1 MKQKLDE
8 TVKRGSKT
16 QGDPVKKPFLVK
28 RRQARSSLKWLVIMG
43 YLIYLLLLILSQLP
57 YVAEHFIDT
66 TRADSEPIE
75 YHITFKTN
83 GRQSHY
89 YVERVNQVLL
99 GRIDVYYYSNSNTL
113 KTYVKNIKSLTIYC
127 RSMYYDEC
135 KDALGVDPQ
144 SNSNY
149 YKWFF
154 IEKNHLN
161 VNIESDSAIDTL
173 KFVDAPKPMQVIVD
187 NIEWSEPEQFEY
199 IPSTGVA
206 LSNIS
211 AGTTNVDIYFKSSS
225 FEPPVAKINP
235 SKRFLQV
242 SEPVKLDGSDSY
254 DTSLNG
260 YISNYI
266 WDFGDG
272 NYTSSFSQ
280 VTHQYHEPG
289 NYGIILTV
297 LDDELNIGRAYANLT
312 VISSGQLQILGKV
325 PDVQLKEDEKTFGLK
340 LHEYEPY
347 SKGEDDYYWY
357 LTGEDK
363 SLYVVSGENSTDD
376 TIFITPVSNQFGDDN
391 VILWLEDGQG
401 NRVFQELWINI
412 TSINDPPTIFG
423 IPDITIHYDVPYEF
437 NYFLYI
443 QDIDT
448 PLNHLQLNTS
458 DKIHT
463 KVNGYNITYNYPK
476 NMLEE
481 IVYVILTVWDGQS
494 ESSDVTAV
502 WITDDWVPNLVTPLP
517 DVYLDEGEVHLDYF
531 DLDDYFIDPD
541 NDSLYYSYGYTHVNV
556 IINSDHSVDF
566 YAPNDWN
573 GEELTTFRATDP
585 SGALIEDIITVTIKP
600 INDPPKIKNVPNL
613 VIRYDQDYIFDVS
626 PYIYDEDTPSDGLVL
641 NTSDAEHIRINENNH
656 LGIILNYPYRP
667 DIPYTKTVTLTVS
680 DGYNSSYQI
689 ITVFVKDNNPPILIK
704 EFKEMVLI
712 EDVPILKALNLNDY
726 FSDTDGSMIY
736 FKIINNDKIKIV
748 INISGNIDIYSAAN
762 WSGLEIITIRALDS
776 DLAFAEGI
784 LKVRVLPIND
794 PPIIRD
800 IPVQVFNKSFKHK
813 IDLYSYISDVDN
825 NITQLN
831 IWLVNCKIEYVIH
844 GTNIIFFATQPIT
857 TTAELHVSDGEN
869 EVSEKILLK
878 VTDDK
883 RTSRSFYIELLTVI
897 LVVLIMIIGIL
908 GFTYRNYKGNY
919 EIVELFLIYSNG
931 VMLVHQSNEN
941 INREETDAD
950 IISAMFTAV
959 QDFTRDSF
967 ASSASEDE
975 NWALKRMEFKNN
987 NILIERGQYL
997 YIAVVFTGKPGK
1009 KLKKHLRE
1017 IRTRIEDNFETILQK
1032 WEGDLDQL
1040 KGVQDIINEYKL
1052 IPHVRQ
1058 DSDLYEQII
1067 PHQQN
1072 IKMQQ

>member
-1 MKQKLDE
+1 MVKNLDKK
-8 TVKRGSKT
+8 VKKGSKT
-16 QGDPVKKPFLVK
+16 QGKPVKKPDLVK
-28 RRQARSSLKWLVIMG
+28 SRQKHLSLKWLVILS
-43 YLIYLLLLILSQLP
+43 YLIYLLFIILSQIP
-57 YVAEHFIDT
+57 YVAEQFIDN

-75 YHITFKTN
+75 YHITFEVD

-89 YVERVNQVLL
+89 RVERVNQSLQ
-99 GRIDVYYYSNSNTL
+99 GKIDVYYYANSNTL
-113 KTYVKNIKSLTIYC
+113 KTNVRNIKSLTIYC

-135 KDALGVDPQ
+135 KDALGVDPYK
-144 SNSNY
+144 NSNY

-161 VNIESDSAIDTL
+161 VNIESDSEMDTL
-173 KFVDAPKPMQVIVD
+173 KFIDAPKPAQVIVD
-187 NIEWSEPEQFEY
+187 NVIWSDPEQYEY

-211 AGTTNVDIYFKSSS
+211 IGITNVDIYFKSST
-225 FEPPVAKINP
+225 FEPPVAIIEP
-235 SKRFLQV
+235 SKMILQI
-242 SEPVKLDGSDSY
+242 SEPVNLDGSNSY

-260 YISNYI
+260 YLSNYI

-272 NYTSSFSQ
+272 NYTSGFSQ
-280 VTHQYHEPG
+280 VTHQYSEPG
-289 NYGIILTV
+289 IYGIILTV
-297 LDDELNIGRAYANLT
+297 VDDELNTGRAYANLT
-312 VISSGQLQILGKV
+312 VISSGELQILGKV
-325 PDVQLKEDEKTFGLK
+325 PDIQMKEDDATFELELNK
-340 LHEYEPY
+340 YEPY
-347 SKGEDDYYWY
+347 SPGVDKYYWY
-357 LTGEDK
+357 ITEKDD
-363 SLYVVSGENSTDD
+363 SLYAISGENSTDD
-376 TIFITPVSNQFGDDN
+376 TIYILPASNQFGDDE
-391 VILWLEDGQG
+391 VILWLKDSEG

-412 TSINDPPTIFG
+412 TPINDPPTIFG
-423 IPDITIHYDVPYEF
+423 IPDITLHYDVPYEF

-448 PLNHLQLNTS
+448 PSNALQLNTS
-458 DKIHT
+458 DPIYT
-463 KVNGYNITYNYPK
+463 KVRGFNVTYNYPK
-476 NMLEE
+476 KMLDE
-481 IVYVILTVWDGQS
+481 IVYVILTVWDGKS

-517 DVYLDEGEVHLDYF
+517 DVFLDEGEVYLNYF
-531 DLDDYFIDPD
+531 DLDDYFSDPD

-556 IINSDHSVDF
+556 VINQDHTVDF

-585 SGALIEDIITVTIKP
+585 SGALVEDIITVIVKP

-613 VIRYDQDYIFDVS
+613 VIRYNQDYIFDVS
-626 PYIYDEDTPSDGLVL
+626 PYIYDEDTPIEELVL
-641 NTSDAEHIRINENNH
+641 TTSDTEHIRIEENYP
-656 LGIILNYPYRP
+656 LVIILNYPFRI
-667 DIPYTKTVTLTVS
+667 DIPYTTTVTLTVS

-689 ITVFVKDNNPPILIK
+689 ITVFVKTNNPPIILK

-712 EDVPILKALNLNDY
+712 EDVPKLEALNLYDF
-726 FSDTDGSMIY
+726 FSDTDSSMMY
-736 FKIINNDKIKIV
+736 FQIINNNKISIE
-748 INISGNIDIYSAAN
+748 INISGKIDIYSAPN
-762 WSGLEIITIRALDS
+762 WSGHETITIRALDS
-776 DLAFAEGI
+776 DLAFAEGV
-784 LKVRVLPIND
+784 LEVRVLPIND
-794 PPIIRD
+794 PPTIRD
-800 IPVQVFNKSFKHK
+800 IPVQEFNKSLKHK
-813 IDLYSYISDVDN
+813 LDLHQYLYDVDN

-831 IWLVNCKIEYVIH
+831 IWIEDCKIEYVIH

-857 TTAELHVSDGEN
+857 TTATLHVSDGES
-869 EVSEKILLK
+869 EVSEKILLR
-878 VTDDK
+878 VTGK
-883 RTSRSFYIELLTVI
+883 SKTSRSFYIELLAVV
-897 LVVLIMIIGIL
+897 LVVIIMIMGIIGFI
-908 GFTYRNYKGNY
+908 YRNYKGDY

-967 ASSASEDE
+967 ASSVSEDE

-1017 IRTRIEDNFETILQK
+1017 IRTKIEKTYELILGK

-1040 KGVQDIINEYKL
+1040 KGVQDIIDQYRL

-1058 DSDLYEQII
+1058 NSTLEEQIV

-1072 IKMQQ
+1072 IKLEQ